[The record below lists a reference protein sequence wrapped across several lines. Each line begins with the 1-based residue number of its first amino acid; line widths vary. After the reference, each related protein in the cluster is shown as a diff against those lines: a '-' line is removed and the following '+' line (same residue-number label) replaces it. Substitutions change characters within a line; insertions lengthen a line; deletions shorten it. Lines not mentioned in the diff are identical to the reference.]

1 MKTTIYANYGVLA
14 ADKRCIYTVRSTDE
28 AKVSEPVCV
37 EIPESF
43 APYVGAMDDVVV
55 TIDGV
60 QYLLQNVLCGNEYP
74 CIVDPSPYN
83 GGAITRLH
91 VLDATEDADNDR

>member
-14 ADKRCIYTVRSTDE
+14 AEKRCIYTAKPTDE

-37 EIPESF
+37 DIPESF
-43 APYVGAMDDVVV
+43 DPYVSASDVVV

-60 QYLLQNVLCGNEYP
+60 QYLLQDVLCGNECP
-74 CIVDPSPYN
+74 CIITPSPYSN
-83 GGAITRLH
+83 GGITRLH
-91 VLDATEDADNDR
+91 VLGAPEDADNDR

>member
-14 ADKRCIYTVRSTDE
+14 AEKRCIYTAKPTDE

-43 APYVGAMDDVVV
+43 VPYVSASDDVVV

-60 QYLLQNVLCGNEYP
+60 QYLLQDVLCGNEYP
-74 CIVDPSPYN
+74 CIVVPSPYN
-83 GGAITRLH
+83 CGAITHLH
-91 VLDATEDADNDR
+91 VLGATEEADHDR

>member
-14 ADKRCIYTVRSTDE
+14 AEKRCIYTARPTSE

-37 EIPESF
+37 DIPESF
-43 APYVGAMDDVVV
+43 APYIGTMGDVVV

-60 QYLLQNVLCGNEYP
+60 QYLLQNVLCGNECP

-83 GGAITRLH
+83 AGTVTRLQ
-91 VLDATEDADNDR
+91 VLGDCEVADNAD

>member
-14 ADKRCIYTVRSTDE
+14 AEKRCIYTVKPTDE

-60 QYLLQNVLCGNEYP
+60 QYLLQNVLGGNKYP

-83 GGAITRLH
+83 GGAITRLR
-91 VLDATEDADNDR
+91 VLAATEEAGHDR